1 MKTFKQYMREETM
14 PFAGTARGTME
25 IDNSAVRDNL
35 NSLIANSTNEKFLTP
50 YIGLE
55 RVRKALA
62 THHIF
67 VPGGYFLEGDSG
79 MLTFPISQYG
89 EKFGM
94 TNDGEVMTSES
105 SPYSVFFEYR
115 MSDNGMFDVFCEV
128 VDQDELEELLSD
140 VEDELNDEESEED
153 DEDDLSENYHPS
165 YSSAIQTA
173 VDSAKKRGYEVDS
186 DDYHNKVSTG
196 PRKPSEGKTVSHN
209 IELMKDGKPT
219 KKRLAI
225 QVYNRGGDKTPF
237 ELNHYISEE
246 QELSEISRD
255 LASRYIQTARHDGDV
270 KNQDKRSKGIN
281 LALLKKWGDK
291 KYGLPEPKVKA
302 TSEEVEETPF
312 GKPTDKPTTNA
323 KTPKNAARRLA
334 RRAMKQA
341 VQQAKEKANTKN
353 R

>member
-14 PFAGTARGTME
+14 PFAGTARGAME

-35 NSLIANSTNEKFLTP
+35 NSLIASSTNEKFLTP

-55 RVRKALA
+55 RVKKALA

-67 VPGGYFLEGDSG
+67 VPGGYFLEGNSG

-140 VEDELNDEESEED
+140 VEDELNDEESDED
-153 DEDDLSENYHPS
+153 DEDDEDDDLSENYHPS

-186 DDYHNKVSTG
+186 DDYHNKVSSG

-209 IELMKDGKPT
+209 IKLMKDGKPT
-219 KKRLAI
+219 KKGLAI

-246 QELSEISRD
+246 RD
-255 LASRYIQTARHDGDV
+255 
-270 KNQDKRSKGIN
+270 
-281 LALLKKWGDK
+281 
-291 KYGLPEPKVKA
+291 EP
-302 TSEEVEETPF
+302 PF
-312 GKPTDKPTTNA
+312 GKPTDRPTTNA
-323 KTPKNAARRLA
+323 KTPRNAARRLA

-341 VQQAKEKANTKN
+341 VQQAKEKANTKK
-353 R
+353 